1 MLDLS
6 WSHILILLIVALV
19 VVGPK
24 DLPRL
29 MRILGQWMAK
39 ARQMA
44 NEFRK
49 SFDDMA
55 RQSELDELRKEI
67 ESLRNERPLADV
79 AQALNQPIIPPDMR
93 SAPSVTVAPVEVET
107 AAAVAASD
115 MLPEPGPEPR
125 EGEFEVTHEPPG
137 GEREVNE
144 PVAAD
149 GYTPP
154 KP

>member
-29 MRILGQWMAK
+29 MRIVGQWMGK
-39 ARQMA
+39 ARKMA
-44 NEFRK
+44 DEFRK

-67 ESLRNERPLADV
+67 ENLRHERPLADV
-79 AQALNQPIIPPDMR
+79 ERDLNRSILPDDMR
-93 SAPSVTVAPVEVET
+93 DPAPKPSIEAEPVEIESAPAPRSGESEIPSMPDPHAEEVVVAEP
-107 AAAVAASD
+107 AA
-115 MLPEPGPEPR
+115 PI
-125 EGEFEVTHEPPG
+125 
-137 GEREVNE
+137 
-144 PVAAD
+144 AAD
-149 GYTPP
+149 GLHPP
-154 KP
+154 AP

>member
-29 MRILGQWMAK
+29 MRIVGQWMGK
-39 ARQMA
+39 ARRMA
-44 NEFRK
+44 DEFRK

-67 ESLRNERPLADV
+67 ENLRSERPLAGIENDLHQSIV
-79 AQALNQPIIPPDMR
+79 PDDMKSRPATALE
-93 SAPSVTVAPVEVET
+93 TET
-107 AAAVAASD
+107 A
-115 MLPEPGPEPR
+115 PR
-125 EGEFEVTHEPPG
+125 EVRIAEADEAPDAPI
-137 GEREVNE
+137 
-144 PVAAD
+144 AAD
-149 GYTPP
+149 GF
-154 KP
+154 KPSAP

>member
-29 MRILGQWMAK
+29 MRIAGQWMGK
-39 ARQMA
+39 ARAMA
-44 NEFRK
+44 DQFRK

-67 ESLRNERPLADV
+67 ENLRGERPLAGLERDMH
-79 AQALNQPIIPPDMR
+79 QAIVPDDMK
-93 SAPSVTVAPVEVET
+93 SVPAIAVET
-107 AAAVAASD
+107 ETAPIVEQEAAEQEEAA
-115 MLPEPGPEPR
+115 EPLA
-125 EGEFEVTHEPPG
+125 PG
-137 GEREVNE
+137 GF
-144 PVAAD
+144 
-149 GYTPP
+149 TPSP
-154 KP
+154 P